1 LRVKTYKNQSLDK
14 PDFEFLSDDDY
25 GENDDE
31 EDEFD
36 FADEPVILEDRLLN
50 ELEKNKMN
58 TLNEKMIQAK
68 LDFDK
73 KKQEERKKKLEA
85 K

>member
-1 LRVKTYKNQSLDK
+1 MRVKTYKNQSLDK

-25 GENDDE
+25 GENDE
-31 EDEFD
+31 EDEID